1 MAPKKKMETEAGCQ
15 LIIIITVGVRGMNQ
29 HVFTSGFC
37 ALGLYLFL
45 FLPGI
50 CATTLSPYSSRHLP
64 EKKAKYK
71 M

>member
-1 MAPKKKMETEAGCQ
+1 METEAGCQ

-50 CATTLSPYSSRHLP
+50 CAYYPQSLL
-64 EKKAKYK
+64 
-71 M
+71 